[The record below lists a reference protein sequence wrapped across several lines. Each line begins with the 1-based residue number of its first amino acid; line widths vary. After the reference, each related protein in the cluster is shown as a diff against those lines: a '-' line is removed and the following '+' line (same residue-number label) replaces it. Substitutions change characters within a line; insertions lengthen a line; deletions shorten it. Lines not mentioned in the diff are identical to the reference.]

1 MGSVP
6 VRTRTE
12 VHASKSSLRVY
23 GGAVTRR
30 LDLLSCFSSFP
41 DHAPLSSYRS
51 DKSIRVVTYG
61 RALRAIKGLV
71 AKSGRDADEL
81 ALHSLRIGGATTLA
95 AGGDIPERV
104 MQRQGRWKSDAYNAY
119 ARKNITDLRRVS
131 RKLVVAS
138 EGKER
143 QPGEGTAGVSK

>member
-1 MGSVP
+1 MVLFFCYTRIE
-6 VRTRTE
+6 VRG
-12 VHASKSSLRVY
+12 SKSSF
-23 GGAVTRR
+23 R
-30 LDLLSCFSSFP
+30 LYSGVVALMLKLLSCFCGLSN
-41 DHAPLSSYRS
+41 HAALSSYGSGNSVRMKYS
-51 DKSIRVVTYG
+51 
-61 RALRAIKGLV
+61 RARRAIKELV
-71 AKSGRDADEL
+71 AKSGRSPDEFS
-81 ALHSLRIGGATTLA
+81 LHSLRIGGATTLA

-119 ARKNITDLRRVS
+119 ARKNITDLRRMS